1 MIAAVLGLV
10 GAVAT
15 ALAFAMAPVAAAHA
29 YLVAW
34 AFAMSI
40 ALGALV
46 LLAIGHATAARWTTH
61 YQARAE
67 RIAGALPVLAVLFV
81 PIALS
86 VYLLFPWTDL
96 SVYSGEAL
104 AKMLHK
110 QRWLSVPFWCVR
122 AGIYLATWIVV
133 GELLVKTRSRK
144 LAAAALPILGL
155 TLTFAAFD
163 WLMSLTPL
171 WYSTVYGLI
180 YWAGG
185 FVAVLGVLGLVE
197 RAPAAATS
205 ALARLLFAMLVFW
218 GYVEFAQGVIIW
230 LANKPDEVPW
240 YVARGAGGWGGVFA
254 FLAIGGFALPLFAL
268 MPRIPKAWPRYV
280 AVLGG
285 WLALCHL
292 VDVAFLVLPP
302 VHWALLAAPLGVCGV
317 AWWCASLR
325 KRPAVA
331 VAPYKVTA

>member
-1 MIAAVLGLV
+1 MIAALV
-10 GAVAT
+10 GTIAT
-15 ALAFAMAPVAAAHA
+15 AIAFVVAPEAAAPA

-61 YQARAE
+61 YQAGAE
-67 RIAGALPVLAVLFV
+67 RIASAIPVLAILFV
-81 PIALS
+81 PIALT
-86 VYLLFPWTDL
+86 VYVLYPWTDL
-96 SVYSGEAL
+96 SVYHGEAL

-122 AGIYLATWIVV
+122 AGIYLAVWIVV
-133 GELLVKTRSRK
+133 GELLVRTRSRK

-163 WLMSLTPL
+163 WLMSLSPL
-171 WYSTVYGLI
+171 WYSTIYGLI

-185 FVAVLGVLGLVE
+185 FVAVLGVLALVV

-218 GYVEFAQGVIIW
+218 AYIEFAQGVIIW

-254 FLAIGGFALPLFAL
+254 FLAVGGFVVPLFAL
-268 MPRIPKAWPRYV
+268 MPRAVKSRPRYV
-280 AVLGG
+280 AALGG

-292 VDVAFLVLPP
+292 VDMAFLVLPP
-302 VHWALLAAPLGVCGV
+302 VHWTLLAAPVGVCGV
-317 AWWCASLR
+317 AWAFAARRRL
-325 KRPAVA
+325 PPV
-331 VAPYKVTA
+331 VVVPYEVRS